1 VVATEKDYGQYGQEY
16 EQEQDNE
23 TMWASQETK
32 DTWVKVAEDADADRQ
47 TARWER
53 RQSHLSD
60 KHMNLGPMRLLSD
73 ETPPD
78 VMEGS
83 WDLDSID
90 DDHAKE
96 LHTNDLTTTT
106 TTTTRF
112 NEQNDRNITKNND
125 NAPPFNNTTVNNNN
139 DKHNTSA
146 HGYAHMGKE
155 EKSAIAANG
164 RSSRQLQR
172 PGRQTISPNPP
183 RPRSTAHDAEDEA
196 KDGQSDGDHNSSSSF
211 VSTYIRKSPTSV
223 RTVSQID
230 NANRPWRDSKL
241 RGIFMDL
248 LDEQTQ
254 HEQLA
259 DHGPIA
265 VQPQSA
271 EDKEHA
277 LDVSGGDFGDIHEVL
292 HNDYDLSNHGAVRTP
307 SRQAKYEKAK
317 QSIAALSPSRD
328 LQDSPEET
336 PSPASDSAAS
346 LLFKRTQEAFLKQKR
361 QAIIKAAMTLD
372 PHDDRSLL
380 PKADKNLL
388 SIKTA
393 IAPSRTSSNIPPS
406 SRSSRVSYG
415 SRHRSQVRTFQIEEY
430 RHVLAY

>member
-1 VVATEKDYGQYGQEY
+1 
-16 EQEQDNE
+16 
-23 TMWASQETK
+23 MWASQETK
-32 DTWVKVAEDADADRQ
+32 DAWIKVAEDADVDRQ

-78 VMEGS
+78 VMDGS

-90 DDHAKE
+90 GDQAKE
-96 LHTNDLTTTT
+96 LHTDDFTTTI

-125 NAPPFNNTTVNNNN
+125 NTHPFNTTTNNNN
-139 DKHNTSA
+139 EKHNISA

-155 EKSAIAANG
+155 EKSAIAVTG
-164 RSSRQLQR
+164 RSPRQLQR
-172 PGRQTISPNPP
+172 SGRQTISPNPP
-183 RPRSTAHDAEDEA
+183 LSRSAAQNAEDEA
-196 KDGQSDGDHNSSSSF
+196 KDGQSDGDHNTSSSF

-223 RTVSQID
+223 RTNSQID
-230 NANRPWRDSKL
+230 NNNRPWRDSKL
-241 RGIFMDL
+241 RDIFMDL

-254 HEQLA
+254 QEQLA

-265 VQPQSA
+265 VQPQST
-271 EDKEHA
+271 EDKAHA

-292 HNDYDLSNHGAVRTP
+292 HNDHDSSTHGAVRTP

-328 LQDSPEET
+328 LQDSPEDI
-336 PSPASDSAAS
+336 PSPASGSAAS

-372 PHDDRSLL
+372 PNDDRSLL

-393 IAPSRTSSNIPPS
+393 MTPSRTPSNIPPS

-415 SRHRSQVRTFQIEEY
+415 SRHRSQVCTFQIEVY
-430 RHVLAY
+430 RLVLL